1 MSMFLKFIAHGDE
14 RLDVSS
20 ASYYL
25 DDNIKLD
32 SVCWGI
38 IVFWRRCWRPVILEL
53 GDGNEFGECFAESG
67 VEVNVDPS
75 VFCMLCDLDPHYG
88 H

>member
-14 RLDVSS
+14 RLYISA

-38 IVFWRRCWRPVILEL
+38 IIFWWRRWRSLIL
-53 GDGNEFGECFAESG
+53 GFIGRNESRECFAEPG
-67 VEVNVDPS
+67 VEVNVDPA
-75 VFCMLCDLDPHYG
+75 VFCTV
-88 H
+88 